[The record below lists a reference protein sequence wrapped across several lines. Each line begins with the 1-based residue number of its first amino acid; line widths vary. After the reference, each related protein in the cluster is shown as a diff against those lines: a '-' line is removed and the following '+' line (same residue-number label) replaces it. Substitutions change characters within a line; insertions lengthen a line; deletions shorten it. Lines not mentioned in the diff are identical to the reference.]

1 MAGFFD
7 KANQALMNRLA
18 EDAAQRRRQVQ
29 YKDLVDMRGRLQSGK
44 ESEIG
49 SLAQE
54 LYGGLGKDYGMDVAG
69 YETAL
74 AGRMQGDPIVGA
86 GVGQYMRDKSA
97 AVAESDWYRRLL
109 NAASQDTGRGMAIR
123 GAGVGAAAAGA
134 TAGLTAAGSGL
145 MQLTAY
151 LQQGLAAEEQRQEP
165 LA

>member
-18 EDAAQRRRQVQ
+18 EDAGKRRRQVQ
-29 YKDLVDMRGRLQSGK
+29 YKDLVDMRGRMQSGK

-134 TAGLTAAGSGL
+134 TAALTPAGQSLIAL
-145 MQLTAY
+145 MGY
-151 LQQGLAAEEQRQEP
+151 LQQGQQAAAERENE
-165 LA
+165 LV

>member
-1 MAGFFD
+1 MTGFFN
-7 KANQALMNRLA
+7 KVNQALMNRLG
-18 EDAAQRRRQVQ
+18 EDAGKRRRQVQ
-29 YKDLVDMRGRLQSGK
+29 YKDLVDMRGRLHSGK
-44 ESEIG
+44 ESEVG

-74 AGRMQGDPIVGA
+74 TGRMQGNSIVGA

-109 NAASQDTGRGMAIR
+109 NAASQDTRRGMAIR
-123 GAGVGAAAAGA
+123 GAGFGAAVTGAG
-134 TAGLTAAGSGL
+134 AGLTAAGQGL
-145 MQLTAY
+145 YALTQY
-151 LQQGLAAEEQRQEP
+151 LQQGMQSEQEREQP